1 MKLLN
6 RQATGSTEQG
16 PPVPAKDI
24 PKIVTDTV
32 MSVPTLVET
41 ASPTELQTPT
51 NKNLSVGVPFPVGS
65 PTTPLARVP
74 NLHKSRSRPDF
85 STASTSSAPS
95 LPPPANPQTLAAPN
109 SGLQRRATTG
119 SKPPQRRRV
128 SRIPQMQL
136 LPSGQWGVVDD
147 DDSDEEDTGGWAK
160 VVVSRTRLS

>member
-24 PKIVTDTV
+24 PNIVTNAAG
-32 MSVPTLVET
+32 SVPIIVGI
-41 ASPTELQTPT
+41 ASPTEMQTPT
-51 NKNLSVGVPFPVGS
+51 NKKFSAGVPFPVGS
-65 PTTPLARVP
+65 PTTPIARVP

-85 STASTSSAPS
+85 STASTSSAPDS
-95 LPPPANPQTLAAPN
+95 TPPAAPQTLAAPN

-119 SKPPQRRRV
+119 SKAPRTRRV

-147 DDSDEEDTGGWAK
+147 DSEEEDTGGWAK
-160 VVVSRTRLS
+160 VIVSRTRLS